1 MFFGLTDVV
10 ILMTDTVSRLDRLTE
25 VFWYDRRRYSDD
37 RQRFSACKSADVFF
51 GMTDVVILMNDSV
64 SQLDRLTDVFFCI
77 TDIVILMTDTVSRLA
92 SLPTCVS
99 E

>member
-10 ILMTDTVSRLDRLTE
+10 FLV
-25 VFWYDRRRYSDD
+25 
-37 RQRFSACKSADVFF
+37 A
-51 GMTDVVILMNDSV
+51 DSV

-77 TDIVILMTDTVSRLA
+77 TDIVILMADTVSRLDG
-92 SLPTCVS
+92 LPTCFS